1 MSNAK
6 YNYDE
11 NSETWPYFA
20 ITLVSVLVIPS
31 TISSLT
37 SLFSK
42 ESKQTNGAILSSFKP
57 ANLKAIKKF
66 QNKFKASKLFN
77 WKNFFLVAGWALL
90 IALGKYVANKEIVAS
105 TAIFDPFEILGVAA
119 SATDREIKSHY
130 RKLSIKFHPD
140 KLSSS
145 LSADERNKAEE
156 AFVLIN
162 KAYKALTDDTTKENF
177 AKYGHPDGP
186 QAITQG
192 IALPKFL
199 IESQGPFLVVGYVF
213 VIAVLLPFIVR
224 YWWNNVK
231 SYTKKGIRTETADI
245 LVEKII
251 NYKPT
256 LLLTP
261 LTILEWII
269 ETPEIKEGLPKLS
282 REEILDLFVAHTNR
296 KVVENEQDKLF
307 VISQVPTLIN
317 GLIDIAAH
325 FRNTDIS
332 LVAID
337 TLRCI
342 IQAVPLSNTNKQQ
355 LLQLPNVDAKA
366 VEKSSV
372 RTLGKLFTL
381 SEADQKKALGIK
393 DTAVLKE
400 TLSVAANIPVLKVL
414 KAEFKVPGEDV
425 VAPGSISHIVVK
437 LLVKSPTHHGVV
449 KAADVASKKLEEED
463 TFETLKD
470 PFKIV
475 KEQPRLPP
483 AYSPYFPA
491 ENRASSFISLLA
503 LQKDGKLVEQ
513 PEVFTNL
520 DLSNLALSVEQF
532 KASLKENGKDFAIG
546 TFKVPLTQPAPPK
559 EGNYEF
565 RLLIKSAD
573 YYGADLDIPLVMS
586 VKEPTEKVN
595 EKIYEVPAP
604 DEDSIAGTMAQLRG
618 EPVTSSNGNDDEYF
632 DSEDEEELVEGAN
645 LDDEDDDWSDIDTD
659 TDEEDY
665 DEEDEKTK

>member
-42 ESKQTNGAILSSFKP
+42 ESKQTNGAIFSSFKP

-256 LLLTP
+256 LLLT
-261 LTILEWII
+261 
-269 ETPEIKEGLPKLS
+269 
-282 REEILDLFVAHTNR
+282 
-296 KVVENEQDKLF
+296 
-307 VISQVPTLIN
+307 
-317 GLIDIAAH
+317 
-325 FRNTDIS
+325 
-332 LVAID
+332 
-337 TLRCI
+337 
-342 IQAVPLSNTNKQQ
+342 
-355 LLQLPNVDAKA
+355 
-366 VEKSSV
+366 
-372 RTLGKLFTL
+372 
-381 SEADQKKALGIK
+381 
-393 DTAVLKE
+393 
-400 TLSVAANIPVLKVL
+400 
-414 KAEFKVPGEDV
+414 
-425 VAPGSISHIVVK
+425 
-437 LLVKSPTHHGVV
+437 
-449 KAADVASKKLEEED
+449 
-463 TFETLKD
+463 
-470 PFKIV
+470 
-475 KEQPRLPP
+475 
-483 AYSPYFPA
+483 
-491 ENRASSFISLLA
+491 
-503 LQKDGKLVEQ
+503 
-513 PEVFTNL
+513 
-520 DLSNLALSVEQF
+520 
-532 KASLKENGKDFAIG
+532 
-546 TFKVPLTQPAPPK
+546 
-559 EGNYEF
+559 
-565 RLLIKSAD
+565 
-573 YYGADLDIPLVMS
+573 
-586 VKEPTEKVN
+586 
-595 EKIYEVPAP
+595 
-604 DEDSIAGTMAQLRG
+604 
-618 EPVTSSNGNDDEYF
+618 
-632 DSEDEEELVEGAN
+632 
-645 LDDEDDDWSDIDTD
+645 
-659 TDEEDY
+659 
-665 DEEDEKTK
+665 